1 MKEINFKVKNF
12 KSIKEE
18 TSINLLSK
26 KVNILIGENGV
37 GKTNFLDAIFYFS
50 YDDKNEKSN
59 TETTGNY
66 KLDVTE
72 KLEKSINYSEIL
84 KEEEINEIISILK
97 EFKISTNFLP
107 KKIYKNFTV
116 SDKSFFGKLYTDENG
131 SPTILSQI
139 INKILINKKEILGEK
154 FINETNNIL
163 SLKPKAD
170 LDKILSDKNLH
181 QKEVIKNIVSK
192 IYSIDLIFRKPPI
205 IMYIKNAEL
214 ENKTEFIYNLDSIL
228 KQEENYQSK
237 DFQLLGMLN
246 FIGGTEAYNIVIQIC
261 NLTDSEEDLKLQMKL
276 KQNFKEKATK
286 KIQELF
292 KNFDIYAIPEVEFD
306 SKRLIIKV
314 KDRNKYWY
322 NAAETSMNSSGYKS
336 FFEILFKIESCK
348 FLLTNLLVK
357 NNNNS
362 NSAIILADEPDKN
375 LHPILQY
382 QLVEYIRKT
391 LKDYPNMFICYTT
404 HSPFLIDSNLDNIN
418 IVNRNERGSSFLIS
432 TNNAKDI
439 NGTIGWYTFE
449 IAKVLSNLNENHP
462 LKILRN
468 KFNVH
473 YEGDENDDLMILKEK
488 LGYQAVARYNLISVP
503 NISEEIKKDFSIIK
517 SLTGIPDLDD
527 IDMALDKNQRV
538 LILKK
543 AYMNN

>member
-18 TSINLLSK
+18 TSIDLKSE

-59 TETTGNY
+59 TETTGYY

-84 KEEEINEIISILK
+84 KEYEINVIISVLK
-97 EFKISTNFLP
+97 EFKINTDFLP

-116 SDKSFFGKLYTDENG
+116 SDKSFFGKLYIDENG
-131 SPTILSQI
+131 TPTVLSEI
-139 INKILINKKEILGEK
+139 INKILINKQEVLGEK
-154 FINETNNIL
+154 FINENNNIL

-170 LDKILSDKNLH
+170 IDKILNDKNLH
-181 QKEVIKNIVSK
+181 QKEIIKNIVSK

-214 ENKTEFIYNLDSIL
+214 ENKTEFIYNLDSVL
-228 KQEENYQSK
+228 KQEANYQPK

-246 FIGGTEAYNIVIQIC
+246 FIGGTETYNIVVQIC

-286 KIQELF
+286 KIKELF
-292 KNFDIYAIPEVEFD
+292 KNFDIYAIPEVEID

-314 KDRNKYWY
+314 KDRNNYWY

-348 FLLTNLLVK
+348 FLLTK

-382 QLVEYIRKT
+382 QLSEYIRKT

-418 IVNRNERGSSFLIS
+418 IVNRDERGSSYLIN
-432 TNNAKDI
+432 TDNAKDI
-439 NGTIGWYTFE
+439 HGTIGWYTFE
-449 IAKVLSNLNENHP
+449 IAKVLSNLNEKHP

-473 YEGDENDDLMILKEK
+473 YEGNENDDLMILKEK
-488 LGYQAVARYNLISVP
+488 LGYQAATRYNLISVP
-503 NISEEIKKDFSIIK
+503 SISEENKKEYSIIK
-517 SLTGIPDLDD
+517 SLIGIPDLDD

-538 LILKK
+538 LILKE
-543 AYMNN
+543 AYSNN